1 MTSLQASVISISRH
15 SLDLEPSYRQ
25 LDEDLALSHKVSQA
39 QTQHSISGHCQILAA
54 PGGVILHPAS
64 VHTVTTIKNKTAAL
78 LHTWEAGGSY
88 KPRKKRIFEFV
99 QKVCYATGVLSWGM
113 ATIQDHRSCLQKKM
127 ATHPET
133 SDSLWKNVQ
142 PVRWTLSM
150 LSWKSCRNPWPQHA
164 PDNQPCLVSWGSAWL
179 RSHLIGKSTLHH

>member
-88 KPRKKRIFEFV
+88 KPRKKELLNLCSRCV
-99 QKVCYATGVLSWGM
+99 MTRGCCHGVWPRPKTTDL
-113 ATIQDHRSCLQKKM
+113 ACKKKT

-133 SDSLWKNVQ
+133 SDSLWSNVQ
-142 PVRWTLSM
+142 QVRLDSEHAILEVMSKSM
-150 LSWKSCRNPWPQHA
+150 ATAC
-164 PDNQPCLVSWGSAWL
+164 
-179 RSHLIGKSTLHH
+179 T